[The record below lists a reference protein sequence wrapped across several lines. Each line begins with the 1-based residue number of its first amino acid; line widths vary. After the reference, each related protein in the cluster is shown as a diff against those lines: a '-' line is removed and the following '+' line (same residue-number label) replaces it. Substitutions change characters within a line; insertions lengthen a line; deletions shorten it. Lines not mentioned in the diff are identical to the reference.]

1 MGIVHVLSS
10 ETINQIAAGEVIE
23 RPASIV
29 KELVENAIDSGA
41 TMITVEA
48 EQGGI
53 SLLRV
58 SDNGSGFHRDDI
70 PTAFMRHA
78 TSKIET
84 EQNLLHIQ
92 SLGFRGEAL
101 SSIAAVAKVELL
113 TFHEEDYLGS
123 RYVIEGG
130 TELSFDNAGCPQ
142 GTTIIVRDLFYN
154 VPARR
159 KFLKSPTTEAGYC
172 NELLNRLALAHADI
186 SFTFLQNGRTQLHTP
201 GNGSLKD
208 AVYSVYGRET
218 ASNLLPVEYE
228 ENGIHVHGMIGKP
241 IVVKNNRSFEHCFV
255 NGRDI
260 RSSLLSQAIE
270 EAFRTYVMQHKYPFT
285 VLFIDIDPV
294 SIDVNI
300 HPTKMDVRFSDREAV
315 YNAVLNAIR
324 IALRNSVL
332 ISSVNVTE
340 DRQEPKPTPKERPA
354 ESFEINRRS
363 VERFVSVPKEPE
375 NVPAFRK
382 TSEPSHESGNSQPF
396 VKTSE
401 PSVESCPNAEW
412 NRNREPV
419 NAETDST
426 IVSEQPIEYLQMTLF
441 QKPVIP
447 KESDAERQIENAV
460 EDEKQ
465 AFVNPDRKTEFRIL
479 GQLFKTYWII
489 ELENQMLLIDQHAA
503 HEKINYETMVKQLKD
518 GDVYTQQISP
528 PTILT
533 LTIREEE
540 ILQSNW
546 DYFQQLGFEI
556 QHFGGRDYAIC
567 GVPTVLF
574 GIYPA
579 DYFTETLEQLS
590 DISRTEP
597 LLRITEKLAS
607 LSCKAAIKG
616 NQEIST
622 EEATHLIEQLLTLE
636 NPYHCPHG
644 RPVIISMSKYEIEK
658 KFKRIV

>member
-70 PTAFMRHA
+70 PTAFQRHA

-84 EQNLLHIQ
+84 EQDLLHIH

-130 TELSFDNAGCPQ
+130 TELSFENAGCPQ

-186 SFTFLQNGRTQLHTP
+186 SFTFLQNGRTQLHTS

-208 AVYSVYGRET
+208 TIYSVYGREI
-218 ASNLLPVEYE
+218 ANNLLPVEYE
-228 ENGIHVHGMIGKP
+228 EDGIHIHGMIGKP

-285 VLFIDIDPV
+285 VLFININPET
-294 SIDVNI
+294 IDVNI
-300 HPTKMDVRFSDREAV
+300 HPTKMDVRFSDRETV
-315 YNAVLNAIR
+315 YNSVIHAIR
-324 IALRNSVL
+324 YALRNSVL

-340 DRQEPKPTPKERPA
+340 ERPEQKSIPKERPA

-363 VERFVSVPKEPE
+363 MERYVSVPNETNNVPIAPTVQKTDSVSEPE
-375 NVPAFRK
+375 YKKLSDSPA
-382 TSEPSHESGNSQPF
+382 N
-396 VKTSE
+396 
-401 PSVESCPNAEW
+401 NM
-412 NRNREPV
+412 
-419 NAETDST
+419 
-426 IVSEQPIEYLQMTLF
+426 ILSEQPIEYRQMTLF
-441 QKPVIP
+441 EKHDIP
-447 KESDAERQIENAV
+447 KEPDAEQQIKQSV
-460 EDEKQ
+460 EEEKQ
-465 AFVNPDRKTEFRIL
+465 AFVNPETKTEFRIL

-503 HEKINYETMVKQLKD
+503 HEKINYETMLKQLKD
-518 GDVYTQQISP
+518 GVVFTQQISP

-540 ILQSNW
+540 ILQMNSE
-546 DYFQQLGFEI
+546 YFQQLGFEI
-556 QHFGGRDYAIC
+556 QHFGGRDYAVC

-574 GIYPA
+574 GIDPA
-579 DYFTETLEQLS
+579 DYITETLEQLS

-607 LSCKAAIKG
+607 MSCKTAIKG
-616 NQEIST
+616 NQEISAD
-622 EEATHLIEQLLTLE
+622 EATHLIETLLTLE